1 MKLSFT
7 NRFVKAYK
15 KLPRQIREA
24 TDKPLGLLL
33 SAPNHPSLNM
43 RKMQGV
49 PDIWEA
55 RATKSYRFT
64 FQLNEDVYTLRNIGA
79 HDILEKP

>member
-7 NRFVKAYK
+7 KRFVKAYR
-15 KLPRQIREA
+15 KLPLQIQEA
-24 TDKPLGLLL
+24 ADKQLERML
-33 SAPNHPSLNM
+33 SDPNHPSLNVK
-43 RKMQGV
+43 KMQGV

-55 RATKSYRFT
+55 RVTKSHRLT
-64 FQLNEDVYTLRNIGA
+64 FQLDKDIYILRNIGP